1 MARARMS
8 CTPPAANGTTIRV
21 RLPCPWA
28 AKATQDSAAATTK
41 PFNSLLAAFLAR
53 RRLRALLWPV
63 VVRGERVRRG
73 HVEVCPRHPWGGSAR
88 APREPLLSPGVGPG
102 LLRPLLPG
110 RERGGQ

>member
-73 HVEVCPRHPWGGSAR
+73 HVALRPHPPRGAS
-88 APREPLLSPGVGPG
+88 APRLAQPPLPPAPFPAL
-102 LLRPLLPG
+102 
-110 RERGGQ
+110 